1 MAWLPGNRRPH
12 DLVARARLLA
22 GEVQR
27 PCFLTGGPLSMHRT
41 RLSRSTLG
49 LWLVLTSFL
58 VVSCWDDESTPT
70 GPSAAPVDTTRRDT
84 SKIDTSKKDTAKKD
98 TTKVDTSKTIVGPA
112 SSDSLAAG
120 QKSKDLQLGGAVGAG
135 LSVTWV
141 KFQATSGHTY
151 TFTTLPRGQA
161 TAQVFLLLGPDTLAQ
176 VANPLV
182 ADSVVFP
189 SLRAGT
195 HLVRVV
201 GPSGTKIGLKVGENT
216 LLPLYFEGADSY
228 EPDND
233 TKHATVWDLKF
244 PATQRRTTHFAGAVD
259 TDMIRLSL
267 DSGTTLTVAAQ
278 GTSTLPRLG
287 RPTTTLLD
295 AQGKELT
302 WNEKQEGIWTYASF
316 QARTAFVRLVGSRST
331 DPYNVTIS
339 SSPGLPATAVLADA
353 YEPDSTVALAPRIPL
368 DTIGLQRTL
377 HGDVKTQDADLV
389 RFHAD
394 SGTLVLLRVESPN
407 LPSLELHSVDGI
419 RQILRDSV
427 SSGRKAVKFWLF
439 ACARSADYALKI
451 QGSAAVAYRIAATAT
466 AGLPTWTV
474 KPDSLEPDDS
484 RSRAIRLKS
493 EELYF
498 ERNLPDKDE
507 DLYAMDVDSG
517 TVWSASLQLAGSKA
531 TGSVRARVLDADSVE
546 VDAFST
552 SGTERNVWS
561 RQFVRAGRYYLS
573 LTGVGS
579 LDVRYYLHSVAAQG
593 TDPLEPDSSRP
604 TARALATDGGWL
616 SRSLHPMDEDWM
628 KVQVRA
634 SNRVTFHLERSSNL
648 ASLGFHLYGTET
660 GNQNETPMGYFWC
673 QNSNSDSLSIFA
685 PSDTTLYFRVHADNL
700 STTFTN
706 WTYRIRARM
715 EPVASDALEP
725 DQSKTA
731 ARVLTPDTAWLRRN
745 LFPGDQ
751 DWMAIDVPANKIVHF
766 QATEPAFSRTS
777 SVSAT
782 IFGADG
788 ALLVGNWGGTERSY
802 YVAKPSRFLVNIA
815 ADTSVRSV
823 VDYGFRAWLQ
833 DYPDAFEP
841 DNPIAQAVAL
851 ALDSSL
857 QTRISF
863 PNDSDWIRVPWSA
876 MGIRSV
882 QLTAEYGRGKA
893 FGIYRANGA
902 LVKSVS
908 TSDAEKPVVI
918 AGLDD
923 TATYFLFVPPSSTYQ
938 PYTARGWIKSDP
950 DTLEKY
956 DTPQTALWL
965 GKDSIVRF
973 AWSHDTDYFRYH
985 LEPGR
990 QVLLRTIG
998 CNTPMFSRSG
1008 IAGPWDGTVRPF
1020 QVATATDLLV
1030 RVTGWPNS
1038 TGFDRYSIR
1047 VDTFALDTSLRYSS
1061 ASRSLRLPA
1070 DSVERK
1076 LTNSYEDTVWVKI
1089 PLSAS
1094 GTTVRVSSS
1103 NSVQFNLFRQDS
1115 TLLGGAYNSAID
1127 GFGPP
1132 DSVVLV
1138 RLDPLKSTN
1147 ESKLAV
1153 FSILAYPMTNDL
1165 FEPDSGRAEARLPD
1179 ASQELSGTLVWND
1192 EDWFR
1197 LPDLGSAQW
1206 TLESLTDTRFSM
1218 EYAFYSANGDSL
1230 SGATIRGAVTPA
1242 SVPVPATASLGYV
1255 RLHATPNLFRSLPYR
1270 IRLAKP

>member
-1 MAWLPGNRRPH
+1 MFR
-12 DLVARARLLA
+12 
-22 GEVQR
+22 
-27 PCFLTGGPLSMHRT
+27 F
-41 RLSRSTLG
+41 RLSHLA
-49 LWLVLTSFL
+49 LLLFFVFA
-58 VVSCWDDESTPT
+58 SCWDDESTPT
-70 GPSAAPVDTTRRDT
+70 GPSPAPVDTTRRDT
-84 SKIDTSKKDTAKKD
+84 SKSDTSRKDA
-98 TTKVDTSKTIVGPA
+98 TKVDTARKIVGPA
-112 SSDSLAAG
+112 LSDSLATG
-120 QKSKDLQLGGAVGAG
+120 QKSKDLQLGGTVGAG

-141 KFQATSGHTY
+141 KFQGTSGHTY
-151 TFTTLPRGQA
+151 TFTTLPRGKA
-161 TAQVFLLLGPDTLAQ
+161 TAQVYLLVGPDTLAQ
-176 VANPLV
+176 VANPLM
-182 ADSVVFP
+182 ADSVVYP
-189 SLRAGT
+189 CLRAGT
-195 HLVRVV
+195 HLVRVT
-201 GPSGTKIGLKVGENT
+201 GPAGTKLELKVGENT

-233 TKHATVWDLKF
+233 VRHATVWDLKS
-244 PATQRRTTHFAGAVD
+244 PASQRRTTHFAGAVD

-295 AQGKELT
+295 AQGNELT

-353 YEPDSTVALAPRIPL
+353 FEPDSNVALAPRLPP

-377 HGDVKTQDADLV
+377 HGDVKTQDVDLV

-394 SGTLVLLRVESPN
+394 SGALVVLRMESANMPVVV
-407 LPSLELHSVDGI
+407 LHSVQGV

-427 SSGRKAVKFWLF
+427 PPSQKALKFWMF
-439 ACARSADYALKI
+439 ACIRSADYTLTI
-451 QGSAAVAYRIAATAT
+451 QGGTAVAYRIAATAT
-466 AGLPTWTV
+466 AGLPAWTV

-484 RSRAIRLKS
+484 RTRAIVSKAGETGWRRSLTK
-493 EELYF
+493 
-498 ERNLPDKDE
+498 E
-507 DLYAMDVDSG
+507 DVDWYSVDVDSG
-517 TVWSASLQLAGSKA
+517 TVWTLGLQSGASGS
-531 TGSVRARVLDADSVE
+531 GSQIDAYLFDADSVM
-546 VDAFST
+546 VGLFSST
-552 SGTERNVWS
+552 QRSSGLWS
-561 RQFVRAGRYYLS
+561 HQFVRSGRFFLR
-573 LTGVGS
+573 LTGDPSFGNMQTAYDLQS
-579 LDVRYYLHSVAAQG
+579 LVALG

-604 TARALATDGGWL
+604 TARTLATDGGWV

-634 SNRVTFHLERSSNL
+634 SSRVTFHLERSSNL
-648 ASLGFHLYGTET
+648 ASLGFHLYGAET
-660 GNQNETPMGYFWC
+660 GNQNETPIGYFWC

-715 EPVASDALEP
+715 EPVAMDALEP
-725 DQSKTA
+725 DQTKIA

-851 ALDSSL
+851 PLDSSL

-965 GKDSIVRF
+965 GKDSIVRY

-990 QVLLRTIG
+990 QVIFRGIG

-1008 IAGPWDGTVRPF
+1008 IAGAWEGTVRPF

-1047 VDTFALDTSLRYSS
+1047 VDTFALDTSMRYSS

-1103 NSVQFNLFRQDS
+1103 NSVQFNLFKQDS
-1115 TLLGGAYNSAID
+1115 TLLGGAYNSVLQGI
-1127 GFGPP
+1127 GPS

-1165 FEPDSGRAEARLPD
+1165 FEPDSGRAGARLPD

-1197 LPDLGSAQW
+1197 LPDLGAGDW
-1206 TLESLTDTRFSM
+1206 KLESLTDTRFYI
-1218 EYAFYSANGDSL
+1218 EYTFYSAQGDSL
-1230 SGATIRGAVTPA
+1230 SCALIAGAVSPENI
-1242 SVPVPATASLGYV
+1242 PVPAQANQGYL
-1255 RLHATPNLFRSLPYR
+1255 RLHATPNLSRSLPYR
-1270 IRLAKP
+1270 MRLVKP